1 MPPPLVC
8 TYCTY
13 QVEETGGA
21 LGGDKGEEQKSP
33 FHTQEKP
40 NRRRRETPLFL
51 FFSVSFPLSCVS
63 VSSGDEFSLGLLFF
77 RVWANDSHE
86 ISVRICKKKHAF
98 SLVQN
103 LPLPFFFLLKLF

>member
-1 MPPPLVC
+1 MPPPLMCV
-8 TYCTY
+8 YCTY

-40 NRRRRETPLFL
+40 TDGVERLPFSL

-77 RVWANDSHE
+77 SRVG
-86 ISVRICKKKHAF
+86 K
-98 SLVQN
+98 
-103 LPLPFFFLLKLF
+103 